1 MKMTKKLVTWLA
13 VMLAAALVSSTAWA
27 GEATNVVKANQT
39 ELFKVIAQP
48 RSAARQEKLRTLFDE
63 VLAYDRFV
71 VASMGGQWDNL
82 TAGQKKRFGDLL
94 TELIR
99 ANYRRNLRKLLDFEI
114 VYEGEEQAKVGV
126 QVNTLAKHRTDKR
139 EPPFELDFVVDRVSG
154 KLMIVDIIT
163 ERASMVKTYRA
174 QFLRILKKDGFDKL
188 IDKMQ
193 KKLDKMNAEFDKT
206 P

>member
-1 MKMTKKLVTWLA
+1 MTKKLVTWLA

-48 RSAARQEKLRTLFDE
+48 SSPARQEKLRKLFDE

-71 VASMGGQWDNL
+71 VASLGDEWGTLSADQ
-82 TAGQKKRFGDLL
+82 QKRFGDLL

-99 ANYRRNLRKLLDFEI
+99 ANYRRNLKKLLDFEI
-114 VYEGEEQAKVGV
+114 VYEGEEQVKVGV
-126 QVNTLAKHRTDKR
+126 QVNTLAKHKTDKR
-139 EPPFELDFVVDRVSG
+139 EPPFELDFVVDRVGG
-154 KLMIVDIIT
+154 KLMTVDIVT

-174 QFLRILKKDGFDKL
+174 QFLRILKKDGFEKL
-188 IDKMQ
+188 IEKMQ
-193 KKLDKMNAEFDKT
+193 RKLDKMNAAFDKS
-206 P
+206 